1 MKCWPKKK
9 WRGALLTNCL
19 TKMKLNMSKKALDMV
34 TSSLARMMMMRVNMS
49 REEQE
54 MMEMN
59 MTSSSAT
66 YKMMGKSTTTATRVK
81 WMLTMTMTTMP
92 GGLDAYNT
100 TLVALVFKLTNF
112 CCLRMMSLEWSMQ
125 EDLMVEECGALP
137 G

>member
-1 MKCWPKKK
+1 
-9 WRGALLTNCL
+9 
-19 TKMKLNMSKKALDMV
+19 MV
-34 TSSLARMMMMRVNMS
+34 TSSLARMRVNMS

-66 YKMMGKSTTTATRVK
+66 YRMMSKSTTTVTRMK
-81 WMLTMTMTTMP
+81 WMLTMTTMP
-92 GGLDAYNT
+92 GGLDHYST

-125 EDLMVEECGALP
+125 EDLMVEEQMTMGCGALP